1 MATMAAM
8 DAREGL
14 NRSFDKL
21 RTNGNSLVSFVVSL
35 PNHLPTKAEG
45 PIQSFA
51 CNHAPCARRP
61 RDSRAPL
68 AGAFSVLA
76 ALAFTLPAHA
86 VDWLFEPRVSA
97 FTTFTDNV
105 DQSSSNEES
114 AFILGATPGFTLR
127 TRGSRRMEAT
137 IDYSLTGVV
146 RSAGNDNSDLFHN
159 LNAAG
164 TAELAEDFFFIDAGA
179 RVSQELISVL
189 GSQADAV
196 VNDSNLTTT
205 GSFNISPYI
214 RQRFST
220 FADLEAR
227 YTLYGSLFDED
238 VATNLLTN
246 QFDLALDS
254 GTRFNDLSWGLGYTY
269 RDVSARDTN
278 TLSDSYVYQRGDLT
292 LGYALTRKF
301 RLIGNLGQERLDF
314 EVLNENDFDDSI
326 WSAGFIWNPSR
337 RTSIEASA
345 GQRFYGDTYSLLGRY
360 RTRASAWT
368 ASYVED
374 ISDISRTQ
382 LREANLYLFLCPGAD
397 PTDPAQFVFSPFPVS
412 PAPGCLFL
420 GVQPSL
426 IPSIAEGLYVSKTFR
441 AGVNWGVKKVTYSID
456 ASDVRRIYLLQ
467 DNAEDRSQNIS
478 ATVNYRMNPLTSMFG
493 NVGLSWTEDAG
504 TLSGLGFDRE
514 DELFSFT
521 LGLNRQFAADLTGS
535 LTFRHFQRD
544 SNDATAEYTENNITA
559 SATMR
564 F

>member
-1 MATMAAM
+1 M

-14 NRSFDKL
+14 KRSFDKL
-21 RTNGNSLVSFVVSL
+21 GTNGNVLVSFALSL
-35 PNHLPTKAEG
+35 SNHLPRKAEV
-45 PIQSFA
+45 PIHGFPR
-51 CNHAPCARRP
+51 NRAPGTRLQRN
-61 RDSRAPL
+61 SRAPL

-76 ALAFTLPAHA
+76 ALTLAAPAHA
-86 VDWLFEPRVSA
+86 VDWLFEPRVGA
-97 FTTFTDNV
+97 FTTYTDNV
-105 DQSSSNEES
+105 NQSSVNEES
-114 AFILGATPGFTLR
+114 AFILGASPGFTLR
-127 TRGSRRMEAT
+127 TKGSRRVEAT

-146 RSAGNDNSDLFHN
+146 RSAGDDDSDLFHN

-196 VNDSNLTTT
+196 VNTSNRTTT
-205 GSFNISPYI
+205 GSFDISPYI
-214 RQRFST
+214 KQRFST

-238 VATNLLTN
+238 VATDLLTN
-246 QFDLALDS
+246 QFDVTLDS
-254 GTRFNDLSWGLGYTY
+254 GTRFNDLNWGLGYTY

-278 TLSDSYVYQRGDLT
+278 TLSDSYVYQRADLT

-301 RLIGNLGQERLDF
+301 RLIGSLGQERLDF
-314 EVLNENDFDDSI
+314 EVLNENDFDDTV
-326 WSAGFIWNPSR
+326 WSAGFSWAPSR
-337 RTSIEASA
+337 RTSIEATA

-360 RTRASAWT
+360 RTRTSAWT

-382 LREANLYLFLCPGAD
+382 LTQTNLYLFLCPGAA
-397 PTDPAQFVFSPFPVS
+397 PTDPAQFVFSQFPVL
-412 PAPGCLFL
+412 PAPGCQFL

-467 DNAEDRSQNIS
+467 DEAEDRSQNIS
-478 ATVNYRMNPLTSMFG
+478 ATVNYRMTPLTSMFG
-493 NVGLSWTEDAG
+493 NLGLSWTEDAG

-521 LGLNRQFAADLTGS
+521 LGLNHRFAADLTGA

-544 SNDATAEYTENNITA
+544 SNDPTAEYTENNITA
-559 SATMR
+559 SANMS

>member
-1 MATMAAM
+1 
-8 DAREGL
+8 
-14 NRSFDKL
+14 
-21 RTNGNSLVSFVVSL
+21 
-35 PNHLPTKAEG
+35 
-45 PIQSFA
+45 
-51 CNHAPCARRP
+51 
-61 RDSRAPL
+61 
-68 AGAFSVLA
+68 
-76 ALAFTLPAHA
+76 
-86 VDWLFEPRVSA
+86 
-97 FTTFTDNV
+97 
-105 DQSSSNEES
+105 
-114 AFILGATPGFTLR
+114 
-127 TRGSRRMEAT
+127 
-137 IDYSLTGVV
+137 
-146 RSAGNDNSDLFHN
+146 
-159 LNAAG
+159 
-164 TAELAEDFFFIDAGA
+164 
-179 RVSQELISVL
+179 VL

-196 VNDSNLTTT
+196 VNSSNLTTT
-205 GSFNISPYI
+205 GSFDISPYI
-214 RQRFST
+214 KQRFST

-238 VATNLLTN
+238 VATDLLTN
-246 QFDLALDS
+246 QFDVTLDS

-269 RDVSARDTN
+269 RDVSARDTT
-278 TLSDSYVYQRGDLT
+278 TLSDSYVYQRADLT

-301 RLIGNLGQERLDF
+301 RLIGSLGQESLSY
-314 EVLNENDFDDSI
+314 EVLTQNDFDDTV
-326 WSAGFIWNPSR
+326 WNAAFSWAPSR
-337 RTSIEASA
+337 RTSLEATA
-345 GQRFYGDTYSLLGRY
+345 GQRFYGDTYSVLGRY

-368 ASYVED
+368 VSYVED

-382 LREANLYLFLCPGAD
+382 LTEANLYLFLCPGAD

-412 PAPGCLFL
+412 PAPGCEFL

-467 DNAEDRSQNIS
+467 DEAEDRSQNIS

-521 LGLNRQFAADLTGS
+521 LGLNRRFAADLTGS

>member
-1 MATMAAM
+1 M

-14 NRSFDKL
+14 KRSFDKL
-21 RTNGNSLVSFVVSL
+21 GTNGNVLVSFALSL
-35 PNHLPTKAEG
+35 SNHLPRKAEV
-45 PIQSFA
+45 PIHGFPR
-51 CNHAPCARRP
+51 NRAPGTRLQRN
-61 RDSRAPL
+61 SRAPL

-76 ALAFTLPAHA
+76 ALTLVSSAHA
-86 VDWLFEPRVSA
+86 VDWLFEPRVGA
-97 FTTFTDNV
+97 FTTYTDNV
-105 DQSSSNEES
+105 NQSSVNEES
-114 AFILGATPGFTLR
+114 AFILGASPGFTLR
-127 TRGSRRMEAT
+127 TKGSRRVEAT

-146 RSAGNDNSDLFHN
+146 RSAGDDDSDLFHN

-196 VNDSNLTTT
+196 VNTSNRTTT
-205 GSFNISPYI
+205 GSFDISPYI
-214 RQRFST
+214 KQRFST

-238 VATNLLTN
+238 VATDLLTN
-246 QFDLALDS
+246 QFDVTLDS
-254 GTRFNDLSWGLGYTY
+254 GTRFNDLNWGLGYTY

-278 TLSDSYVYQRGDLT
+278 TLSDSYVYQRADLT

-301 RLIGNLGQERLDF
+301 RLIGSLGQERLDF
-314 EVLNENDFDDSI
+314 EVLNENDFDDTV
-326 WSAGFIWNPSR
+326 WSAGFSWAPSR
-337 RTSIEASA
+337 RTSIEATA

-360 RTRASAWT
+360 RTRTSAWT

-382 LREANLYLFLCPGAD
+382 LTQTNLYLFLCPGAA
-397 PTDPAQFVFSPFPVS
+397 PTDPAQFVFSQFPVL
-412 PAPGCLFL
+412 PAPGCQFL

-467 DNAEDRSQNIS
+467 DEAEDRSQNIS
-478 ATVNYRMNPLTSMFG
+478 ATVNYRMTPLTSMFG
-493 NVGLSWTEDAG
+493 NLGLSWTEDAG

-521 LGLNRQFAADLTGS
+521 LGLNHRFAADLTGA

-544 SNDATAEYTENNITA
+544 SNDPTAEYTENNITA
-559 SATMR
+559 SANMS

>member
-1 MATMAAM
+1 M

-14 NRSFDKL
+14 KRSFDKL
-21 RTNGNSLVSFVVSL
+21 GTNGNVLVSFALSL
-35 PNHLPTKAEG
+35 SNHLPRKAEV
-45 PIQSFA
+45 PIHGFPR
-51 CNHAPCARRP
+51 NRAPGTRLQRN
-61 RDSRAPL
+61 SRAPL

-76 ALAFTLPAHA
+76 ALTLVSSAHA
-86 VDWLFEPRVSA
+86 VDWLFEPRVGA
-97 FTTFTDNV
+97 FTTYTDNV
-105 DQSSSNEES
+105 NQSSVNEES
-114 AFILGATPGFTLR
+114 AFILGASPGFTLR
-127 TRGSRRMEAT
+127 TKGSRRVEAT

-146 RSAGNDNSDLFHN
+146 RSAGDDDSDLFHN

-196 VNDSNLTTT
+196 VNTSNRTTT
-205 GSFNISPYI
+205 GSFDISPYI
-214 RQRFST
+214 KQRFST

-246 QFDLALDS
+246 QFDVTLDS
-254 GTRFNDLSWGLGYTY
+254 GTRFNDLNWGLGYTY

-278 TLSDSYVYQRGDLT
+278 TLSDSYVYQRADLT

-301 RLIGNLGQERLDF
+301 RLIGSLGQERLDF
-314 EVLNENDFDDSI
+314 EVLNENDFDDTV
-326 WSAGFIWNPSR
+326 WSAGFSWAPSR
-337 RTSIEASA
+337 RTSIEATA

-360 RTRASAWT
+360 RTRTSAWT

-382 LREANLYLFLCPGAD
+382 LTQTNLYLFLCPGAA
-397 PTDPAQFVFSPFPVS
+397 PTDPAQFVFSQFPVL
-412 PAPGCLFL
+412 PAPGCQFL

-467 DNAEDRSQNIS
+467 DEAEDRSQNIS
-478 ATVNYRMNPLTSMFG
+478 ATVNYRMTPLTSMFG
-493 NVGLSWTEDAG
+493 NLGLSWTEDAG

-521 LGLNRQFAADLTGS
+521 LGLNHRFAADLTGA

-544 SNDATAEYTENNITA
+544 SNDPTAEYTENNITA
-559 SATMR
+559 SANMS